1 MTTAERTRRNAN
13 QIKDGSTAATAV
25 LYVFAVLICI
35 ITLYPMYYVVIKS
48 ISDPQIASGSFLSAR
63 ALFRFLLPDPPG

>member
-13 QIKDGSTAATAV
+13 QIKDGSAVATAV

-48 ISDPQIASGSFLSAR
+48 ISDPQIALTHPV
-63 ALFRFLLPDPPG
+63 LFYPQGL